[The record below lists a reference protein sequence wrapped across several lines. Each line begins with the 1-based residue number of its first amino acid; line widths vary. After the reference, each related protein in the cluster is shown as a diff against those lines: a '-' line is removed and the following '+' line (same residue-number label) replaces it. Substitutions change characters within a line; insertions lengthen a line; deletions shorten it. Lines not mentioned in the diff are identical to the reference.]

1 MEKEKVELTS
11 QSRIMIIDTETTN
24 SLDDPV
30 VYDVGFEVFDLEG
43 NTYESCSMINT
54 EVFND
59 PALMSTAYY
68 ADKIPQY
75 LDRVLTGQSVMI
87 PWKSIKTTIKNS
99 IIRNNCEVVC
109 AHNARFDSHALNLT
123 QRYITTSKWRY
134 FLPYGTSQWWDTLRM
149 AREILKNNADYRQFC
164 LDNGYVTSRNVNRYT
179 AEVIYRFLTGE
190 NDFNEAHMGL
200 DDVRIEKEIFLYCIR
215 QNPDIDGRLWK
226 PKDSIA

>member
-75 LDRVLTGQSVMI
+75 MDRVLTGQSVMI
-87 PWKSIKTTIKNS
+87 PWKSIKNLGSLLAQALRHSLYS
-99 IIRNNCEVVC
+99 ISV
-109 AHNARFDSHALNLT
+109 L
-123 QRYITTSKWRY
+123 
-134 FLPYGTSQWWDTLRM
+134 FLPCKSF
-149 AREILKNNADYRQFC
+149 IL
-164 LDNGYVTSRNVNRYT
+164 LLST
-179 AEVIYRFLTGE
+179 
-190 NDFNEAHMGL
+190 
-200 DDVRIEKEIFLYCIR
+200 
-215 QNPDIDGRLWK
+215 
-226 PKDSIA
+226 